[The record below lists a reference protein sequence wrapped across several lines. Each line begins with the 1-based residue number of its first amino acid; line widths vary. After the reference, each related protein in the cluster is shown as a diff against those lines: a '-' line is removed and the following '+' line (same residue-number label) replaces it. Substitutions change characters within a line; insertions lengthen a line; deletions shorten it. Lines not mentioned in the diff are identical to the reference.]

1 MAAGQFLKKASAA
14 ASVKLFN
21 QSQMR
26 RDESLL
32 VFANVEVESLR
43 RSRLARQI
51 KDRLLS
57 E

>member
-1 MAAGQFLKKASAA
+1 MTARQLLKKASTL
-14 ASVKLFN
+14 SSLEFLDKP
-21 QSQMR
+21 QMR

-32 VFANVEVESLR
+32 VFANVEVERLR